1 MEKAT
6 ASRHVDAGAISSRQ
20 VHSMDSPPILD
31 ACLIVKDEALNLP
44 RCLASL
50 EALRPLLGEVHV
62 YDTGSTDDTIAI
74 ARAAG
79 CHVAEGYWDDDFAR
93 ARNASLAMSSAAW
106 ALTID
111 ADEEYVGD
119 PAALAGHLVGT
130 GCDVFSLVQQ
140 HLDEE
145 GRIAGRTPYAKLV
158 WRDEVRFARA
168 IHEIPTRLD
177 GRTCRIGTIGESVAS
192 LRHYGYAT
200 ERLRAAKAERNAGT
214 ALGALS
220 AARAR
225 RDPTDVIRSAR
236 HAARSLAALGRTDD
250 ALVLYAEALAGFAVG
265 TLSWRLTAVD
275 ITTTLIESG
284 VEPGRTVAEV
294 LAVVVLAVA
303 AGLGV
308 LYARRLGGRWAVAVA
323 MAWGLAWIGWGRLA
337 DEPSSTVVGGVALVA
352 AVVVLAAP
360 ARVRR
365 DATT

>member
-1 MEKAT
+1 
-6 ASRHVDAGAISSRQ
+6 
-20 VHSMDSPPILD
+20 MDSPPILD

-275 ITTTLIESG
+275 ITTTLIASDRVSEAARHLEGLRSAG
-284 VEPGRTVAEV
+284 GDERTLRDVAARLCHRGGGWTDVLRLTAPWLGSPSPDIRERAADLEV
-294 LAVVVLAVA
+294 LDL
-303 AGLGV
+303 
-308 LYARRLGGRWAVAVA
+308 RRLAALQAMDAGEVVATLRTLVDLY
-323 MAWGLAWIGWGRLA
+323 GESRYA
-337 DEPSSTVVGGVALVA
+337 DD
-352 AVVVLAAP
+352 LAALT
-360 ARVRR
+360 A
-365 DATT
+365 